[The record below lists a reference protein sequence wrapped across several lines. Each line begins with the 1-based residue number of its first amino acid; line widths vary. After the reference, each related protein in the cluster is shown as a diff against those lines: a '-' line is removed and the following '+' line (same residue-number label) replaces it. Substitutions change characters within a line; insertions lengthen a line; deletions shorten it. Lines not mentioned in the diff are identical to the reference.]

1 MAPQL
6 RVRQSLDRGV
16 GNTGPAAAEQTDNT
30 LNAWKAQ
37 YPLPD
42 ESSGDS
48 GNEVVQLYR

>member
-1 MAPQL
+1 MAPRL
-6 RVRQSLDRGV
+6 RMRQSLDRGV
-16 GNTGPAAAEQTDNT
+16 GNTGRAPEEQTDTT
-30 LNAWKAQ
+30 LSAWKEQ